1 MSLKNEVYDIRL
13 STLYKL
19 DNSLDASH
27 NNVIVLNVLIK
38 TTTTI

>member
-1 MSLKNEVYDIRL
+1 MLLRSEVYNIRL

-19 DNSLDASH
+19 DNSLDAYP

-38 TTTTI
+38 ITTTI